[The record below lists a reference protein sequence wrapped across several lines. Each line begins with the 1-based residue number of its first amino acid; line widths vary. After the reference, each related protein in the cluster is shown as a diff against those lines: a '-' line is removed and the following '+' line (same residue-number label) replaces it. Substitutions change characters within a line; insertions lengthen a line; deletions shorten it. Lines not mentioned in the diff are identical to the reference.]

1 MYVAE
6 RTCLFMLK
14 PHFSQIQIHSHVRVN
29 ARAQTSPFNFVVF
42 CLLYIILRSLFAL
55 NIWAIERYLF
65 SSLANLGGKKFKF
78 DAFESEQKEKEIER

>member
-1 MYVAE
+1 MLVHVEAPFFSNTDTF
-6 RTCLFMLK
+6 TCSSK
-14 PHFSQIQIHSHVRVN
+14 CESTN
-29 ARAQTSPFNFVVF
+29 SPFNFVVF